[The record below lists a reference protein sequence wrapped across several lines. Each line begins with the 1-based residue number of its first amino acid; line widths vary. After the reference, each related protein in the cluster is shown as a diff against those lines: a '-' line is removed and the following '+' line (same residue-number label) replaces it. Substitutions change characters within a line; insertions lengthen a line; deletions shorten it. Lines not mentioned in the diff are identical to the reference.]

1 MLKVNED
8 LQLVLYEWCCF
19 PGTECGILSSF
30 IPVIM
35 WSNIDLDIVL
45 IWFGFLIFRQD
56 STCFGS
62 IRRLVWEVTWTQ
74 LAQVEIGVHV
84 LVELNF
90 HFTRRW
96 DRINFCRDIGI
107 ICSRF
112 VVLDDVP
119 REGEAGVFVNL
130 TVNTDVFVE
139 ASKDIFFDQD
149 VLPIISNIWIS
160 VQSYAISLSNG
171 TLIKVT
177 LGFEVG
183 LEETSY
189 LLCFNLVWLI
199 FEI

>member
-1 MLKVNED
+1 
-8 LQLVLYEWCCF
+8 
-19 PGTECGILSSF
+19 
-30 IPVIM
+30 
-35 WSNIDLDIVL
+35 
-45 IWFGFLIFRQD
+45 
-56 STCFGS
+56 
-62 IRRLVWEVTWTQ
+62 
-74 LAQVEIGVHV
+74 
-84 LVELNF
+84 
-90 HFTRRW
+90 
-96 DRINFCRDIGI
+96 
-107 ICSRF
+107 
-112 VVLDDVP
+112 VP